1 MRAGRRRG
9 GGCGLLLALALG
21 AAVGA
26 RFGWYPFLARHAPV
40 PADLLVVEG
49 WLSDDLLRQAAG
61 WAESNG
67 VRKIVATGGPLE
79 TGSPLVEWRTGAE
92 MTKARLERLGL
103 GDRFELAAAPA
114 ERVRRD
120 RTRESA
126 RALKAAL
133 GPEERKAFNVASAG
147 PHARRSW
154 RAFRGEFGAESAV
167 GSVALTPVEYAGDD
181 WWTCSEGVRSVVDET
196 VAWLYDALAAPAAGR

>member
-79 TGSPLVEWRTGAE
+79 TGSPLVE
-92 MTKARLERLGL
+92 
-103 GDRFELAAAPA
+103 
-114 ERVRRD
+114 
-120 RTRESA
+120 
-126 RALKAAL
+126 
-133 GPEERKAFNVASAG
+133 
-147 PHARRSW
+147 
-154 RAFRGEFGAESAV
+154 
-167 GSVALTPVEYAGDD
+167 
-181 WWTCSEGVRSVVDET
+181 
-196 VAWLYDALAAPAAGR
+196 